1 MHGPGRL
8 AERPSGNF
16 ARMNRAEVI
25 ATAFVPTPAGVV
37 SPPTQDASAARRLRD
52 AIEPIAMHSV
62 WCEGTSTR
70 LGALGLDFFESYV
83 TCRASLLGE
92 PEPGV
97 VVATFAVFEPTVIC
111 AVYETGRSKCGRVEL
126 LAARDESTI
135 ASLSA
140 ALTDVDTERVGTV
153 ADVLLDAVV
162 SADGTGRPL
171 FSGLRDQPVP
181 AGAIGRL
188 WRACELIREHRGDSH
203 VAVCVA
209 AGLSPVAMNI
219 LTELWVGMPIATYS
233 ASRFWSVPTIEA
245 TCEDLRSRGWL
256 DGDQLSESGR
266 TMRDQIESAT
276 DELQGSIIDS
286 LVLGC
291 SDDAAVEGLIND
303 LADWS
308 QRCIGAN
315 AFPPDV
321 FKRAAG

>member
-1 MHGPGRL
+1 MPRPGRL
-8 AERPSGNF
+8 AEGPSSNF
-16 ARMNRAEVI
+16 ARMNRSEVI
-25 ATAFVPTPAGVV
+25 ATAFVPTPVGVV
-37 SPPTQDASAARRLRD
+37 SPPTQDASVARRLRD

-62 WCEGTSTR
+62 WCEGTSAR
-70 LGALGLDFFESYV
+70 LGSLGLDFFESYV

-97 VVATFAVFEPTVIC
+97 VVATFAVFEPTVIR
-111 AVYETGRSKCGRVEL
+111 AVYEAGRSKCGRANL
-126 LAARDESTI
+126 LEARDESTI

-140 ALTDVDTERVGTV
+140 ALTDADTERIGDI
-153 ADVLLDAVV
+153 ADMLLDAVM

-181 AGAIGRL
+181 AGSIGRL

-233 ASRFWSVPTIEA
+233 ASRFWSAPTIEA
-245 TCEDLRSRGWL
+245 TCNDLRSRGWL
-256 DGDQLSESGR
+256 DGNQLSESGR
-266 TMRDQIESAT
+266 QMRDGIEAAT
-276 DELQGSIIDS
+276 DELQASIIDN
-286 LVLGC
+286 VVVGC
-291 SDDAAVEGLIND
+291 ADDTAIDGLIND

-308 QRCIGAN
+308 QRCIDAN
-315 AFPPDV
+315 AFPPDI

>member
-1 MHGPGRL
+1 MD
-8 AERPSGNF
+8 
-16 ARMNRAEVI
+16 RADVI

-37 SPPTQDASAARRLRD
+37 SPATQDASVARRLRD

-62 WCEGTSTR
+62 WCETTSTR
-70 LGALGLDFFESYV
+70 LGVLGLDFFESYV

-97 VVATFAVFEPTVIC
+97 VVSTFAVFEPTVIR
-111 AVYETGRSKCGRVEL
+111 AVYEAGRSKCDRAGL

-140 ALTDVDTERVGTV
+140 ALADVEIERIGAV
-153 ADVLLDAVV
+153 ADVLLEAATH
-162 SADGTGRPL
+162 ADGTGRPL

-181 AGAIGRL
+181 ADAIGRL

-209 AGLSPVAMNI
+209 AGLSPVAMNV
-219 LTELWVGMPIATYS
+219 LTELWVGMSIATYS
-233 ASRFWSVPTIEA
+233 ASRFWSEPTIEA
-245 TCEDLRSRGWL
+245 TCDDLRSRGWL

-266 TMRDQIESAT
+266 TMRDGIETAT
-276 DELQGSIIDS
+276 DELQASVVRD
-286 LVLGC
+286 LVLACADG
-291 SDDAAVEGLIND
+291 AAVDALIED
-303 LADWS
+303 LSDWS
-308 QRCIGAN
+308 QRCIDAE

>member
-1 MHGPGRL
+1 MD
-8 AERPSGNF
+8 
-16 ARMNRAEVI
+16 RAEVI

-37 SPPTQDASAARRLRD
+37 SPATQDASAARRLRD

-62 WCEGTSTR
+62 WCEATSTR
-70 LGALGLDFFESYV
+70 LRVLGLDFFESYV

-97 VVATFAVFEPTVIC
+97 VVSTFAVFEPTVIC
-111 AVYETGRSKCGRVEL
+111 AVYEAGRSKCDRTEL

-140 ALTDVDTERVGTV
+140 ALAGVDTKRVGAV
-153 ADVLLDAVV
+153 ADVLLDAVG
-162 SADGTGRPL
+162 SADGTGRSL

-209 AGLSPVAMNI
+209 AGLSPVAMNV

-233 ASRFWSVPTIEA
+233 ASRFWSAPTIEA
-245 TCEDLRSRGWL
+245 TCDDLRSRGWL

-266 TMRDQIESAT
+266 TMRDGIETTT
-276 DELQGSIIDS
+276 DELQASVVRD
-286 LVLGC
+286 LVLACADG
-291 SDDAAVEGLIND
+291 AAVDALIED
-303 LADWS
+303 LSDWS
-308 QRCIGAN
+308 QRCIDAE

>member
-1 MHGPGRL
+1 
-8 AERPSGNF
+8 
-16 ARMNRAEVI
+16 MNRAEVI
-25 ATAFVPTPAGVV
+25 ATAFVPTLPGVV
-37 SPPTQDASAARRLRD
+37 SPPTQDASTARRLRD

-62 WCEGTSTR
+62 WCEATSSR

-92 PEPGV
+92 PEPRV

-111 AVYETGRSKCGRVEL
+111 AVYEAGRSKCDRVEL
-126 LAARDESTI
+126 LAARNESTI
-135 ASLSA
+135 ASLAA
-140 ALTDVDTERVGTV
+140 ALTDVDTERIGAV
-153 ADVLLDAVV
+153 ADVLLDAMV

-181 AGAIGRL
+181 PGAIGRL

-209 AGLSPVAMNI
+209 AGLSPVAMNV

-233 ASRFWSVPTIEA
+233 SSRFWSAPTIEA

-256 DGDQLSESGR
+256 DGDQLSEAGR
-266 TMRDQIESAT
+266 AMRNQIEAAT
-276 DELQGSIIDS
+276 DELQASIINS
-286 LVLGC
+286 VVAGC
-291 SDDAAVEGLIND
+291 VGESAVDELLND

-308 QRCIGAN
+308 QQCIDTN

>member
-1 MHGPGRL
+1 
-8 AERPSGNF
+8 
-16 ARMNRAEVI
+16 MNRAEVI

-37 SPPTQDASAARRLRD
+37 SPPTQDASVARRLRD

-62 WCEGTSTR
+62 WCEATSVR
-70 LGALGLDFFESYV
+70 LGTLGLDFFESYV

-97 VVATFAVFEPTVIC
+97 VVATFAVFEPTVIR
-111 AVYETGRSKCGRVEL
+111 AVYEAGRSKCDRTEL

-140 ALTDVDTERVGTV
+140 ALADVDIERVGAV
-153 ADVLLDAVV
+153 ADLLLSAAMN
-162 SADGTGRPL
+162 ADGTGRPL

-181 AGAIGRL
+181 ADAFGRL

-209 AGLSPVAMNI
+209 AGLDPVAMNV
-219 LTELWVGMPIATYS
+219 LTELWVGMPVATYS
-233 ASRFWSVPTIEA
+233 ASRFWSAPTIDA
-245 TCEDLRSRGWL
+245 ACNDLRSRGWL
-256 DGDQLSESGR
+256 DGDQLSDAGR
-266 TMRDQIESAT
+266 TMRDEIEAAT
-276 DELQGSIIDS
+276 DALQASAVGDI
-286 LVLGC
+286 VLGC
-291 SDDAAVEGLIND
+291 AESAAFDALITELGN
-303 LADWS
+303 WS
-308 QRCIGAN
+308 QRCIDAN